1 MASGAYRLAMRTA
14 ICDQLGT
21 EYPVLAFSHCR
32 DVVAAVTRAGGFGVL
47 GATTLTPE
55 QLDVEL
61 RWIDEAVSGKPY
73 GVDVLVPEKLAG
85 MERGSGFDGAA
96 LADLIPEEH
105 RRFLDSLLREYGI
118 EPSPGPNGDDSAGDA
133 NGSGWRPAGEAGG
146 AREPFAEALTGEGA
160 LRLIEVALTHP
171 VRLVANALGA
181 PPKEMLEAAHRAGV
195 PVAALA
201 GKREHAERH
210 VAAGVD
216 IVVAQGYEAGGH
228 TGEIATMVLV
238 PEIVDA
244 VAPLPVLAAGG
255 IARGRQMAAAMALG
269 ARGVWTGSVWLTTAE
284 AETHPAVKEKFLAAR
299 SSDTIRSRSITGKPA
314 RQLKSAWTD
323 AWDGPDSPG
332 PLPMPLQPLLVDY
345 ALHRIRRAAAAGQPG
360 AVQLVNYFVGQV
372 VGSLDAVR
380 PARQVLHEMVE
391 EYVDTV
397 AGLATGL
404 E

>member
-1 MASGAYRLAMRTA
+1 MRTS
-14 ICDQLGT
+14 ICDQLGM

-55 QLDVEL
+55 QLDMEL
-61 RWIDEAVSGKPY
+61 RWIDDEVGGRPY

-85 MERGSGFDGAA
+85 MERGSAFDGAA

-105 RRFLDSLLREYGI
+105 RRFLDALLEQYGI
-118 EPSPGPNGDDSAGDA
+118 EPQPAAPDDSGAYGSTAEGMAAGL
-133 NGSGWRPAGEAGG
+133 S
-146 AREPFAEALTGEGA
+146 GEGA
-160 LRLIEVALTHP
+160 VKLIEVALTHP
-171 VRLVANALGA
+171 IRLVANALGA
-181 PPKEMLEAAHRAGV
+181 PPVEMLKAAHDAGV

-269 ARGVWTGSVWLTTAE
+269 AQGVWTGSVWLTTEE
-284 AETHPAVKEKFLAAR
+284 AETHPVVKEKFLAAT
-299 SSDTIRSRSITGKPA
+299 SSDTVRSRSITGKPA
-314 RQLKSAWTD
+314 RQLKSAWTG

-332 PLPMPLQPLLVDY
+332 PLPMPLQPLLVNY
-345 ALHRIRRAAAAGQPG
+345 ALYRIRRAAEAGSPG
-360 AVQLVNYFVGQV
+360 ATQLVNYFVGQV

-380 PARQVLHEMVE
+380 PARQVLHEMIQ

-397 AGLATGL
+397 AGLSEDL
-404 E
+404 Q

>member
-1 MASGAYRLAMRTA
+1 MRTG
-14 ICDQLGT
+14 ICDQLGI

-32 DVVAAVTRAGGFGVL
+32 DVVAAVSRGGGFGVL
-47 GATTLTPE
+47 GATTLTPD
-55 QLDVEL
+55 QLDMEL
-61 RWIDEAVSGKPY
+61 RWIDENVGGKPY
-73 GVDVLVPEKLAG
+73 GVDVLIPQKLAG

-96 LADLIPEEH
+96 LAGMIPEEH
-105 RRFLDSLLREYGI
+105 RRFLDKLLADYGI
-118 EPSPGPNGDDSAGDA
+118 GPAAGGDDDEDRPPAGDM
-133 NGSGWRPAGEAGG
+133 
-146 AREPFAEALTGEGA
+146 REPFAEALTGEGA
-160 LRLIEVALTHP
+160 LRLIEVALLHP
-171 VRLVANALGA
+171 VGLVANALGA
-181 PPKEMLEAAHRAGV
+181 PPPAMLEAAHAAGV

-201 GKREHAERH
+201 GKRQHAERH

-244 VAPLPVLAAGG
+244 VAPVPVLAAGG

-269 ARGVWTGSVWLTTAE
+269 AQGVWTGSVWLTTAE
-284 AETHPAVKEKFLAAR
+284 AETHPVVKEKFLAAT

-314 RQLKSAWTD
+314 RQLKSAWTE
-323 AWDGPDSPG
+323 AWDGPGSPG

-345 ALHRIRRAAAAGQPG
+345 ALHRIRRAAAAGSPG

-397 AGLATGL
+397 AGLSGGL
-404 E
+404 QC

>member
-1 MASGAYRLAMRTA
+1 MRTG
-14 ICDQLGT
+14 ICDQLGM

-47 GATTLTPE
+47 GATTLTPD

-61 RWIDEAVSGKPY
+61 RWIDEAVGGKPY

-105 RRFLDSLLREYGI
+105 RRFLDALLREYGV
-118 EPSPGPNGDDSAGDA
+118 EPPPGGDGDGDDD
-133 NGSGWRPAGEAGG
+133 GWRPASEAGG
-146 AREPFAEALTGEGA
+146 SREPFAEALTGEGA

-181 PPKEMLEAAHRAGV
+181 PPEEMLEAAHGAGV

-201 GKREHAERH
+201 GKRQHAERH
-210 VAAGVD
+210 VRAGVD

-269 ARGVWTGSVWLTTAE
+269 AQGVWTGSVWLTTQE
-284 AETHPAVKEKFLAAR
+284 AETHPKVKEKFLAAT
-299 SSDTIRSRSITGKPA
+299 SSDTVRSRSITGKPA
-314 RQLKSAWTD
+314 RQLRSAWTD
-323 AWDGPDSPG
+323 AWDGPGSPG

-345 ALHRIRRAAAAGQPG
+345 ALHCIRRAAAAGQAG

-372 VGSLDAVR
+372 VGSLDGVR
-380 PARQVLHEMVE
+380 PSRQVLHEMVE

-404 E
+404 Q

>member
-1 MASGAYRLAMRTA
+1 MRTS
-14 ICDQLGT
+14 ICDRLGM

-47 GATTLTPE
+47 GATTLTPD
-55 QLDVEL
+55 QLEIEL
-61 RWIDEAVSGKPY
+61 RWIDEAVGGRPY
-73 GVDVLVPEKLAG
+73 GVDVLVPEKLTG
-85 MERGSGFDGAA
+85 MEKGARFDGAA

-105 RRFLDSLLREYGI
+105 RRFLDSLLAEYGI
-118 EPSPGPNGDDSAGDA
+118 DPSGPGDEASDSDSVHADMSNASREGLAAG
-133 NGSGWRPAGEAGG
+133 
-146 AREPFAEALTGEGA
+146 LTGEGA

-171 VRLVANALGA
+171 IRLVANALGA
-181 PPKEMLEAAHRAGV
+181 PPAEMIKAAHAAGV

-201 GKREHAERH
+201 GKREHAQRH
-210 VAAGVD
+210 VAADVD
-216 IVVAQGYEAGGH
+216 IIVAQGYEAGGH

-244 VAPLPVLAAGG
+244 VAPRPVLAAGG

-269 ARGVWTGSVWLTTAE
+269 AQGVWTGSVWLTTQE
-284 AETHPAVKEKFLAAR
+284 AETHPVVKEKFLKAT
-299 SSDTIRSRSITGKPA
+299 SSDTLRSRSITGKPA

-323 AWDGPDSPG
+323 AWDNRPDSPG

-345 ALHRIRRAAAAGQPG
+345 ALHRIRRAAAAGAPG

-380 PARQVLHEMVE
+380 PARQVLHEMIE
-391 EYVDTV
+391 EYVETV
-397 AGLATGL
+397 AGLSEGL
-404 E
+404 TSG

>member
-1 MASGAYRLAMRTA
+1 MRTG
-14 ICDQLGT
+14 ICDQLGI

-47 GATTLTPE
+47 GATTLTPD

-61 RWIDEAVSGKPY
+61 RWIDEAVGGKPY

-105 RRFLDSLLREYGI
+105 RRFLDALLREYGI
-118 EPSPGPNGDDSAGDA
+118 EPPPGGDGDGDDG
-133 NGSGWRPAGEAGG
+133 GWRPAGEAGG
-146 AREPFAEALTGEGA
+146 SREPFAEALTGEGA

-171 VRLVANALGA
+171 VGLVANALGA
-181 PPKEMLEAAHRAGV
+181 PPKEMLEAAHGAGV

-201 GKREHAERH
+201 GKRQHAERH
-210 VAAGVD
+210 VRAGVD

-269 ARGVWTGSVWLTTAE
+269 AQGVWTGSVWLTTQE
-284 AETHPAVKEKFLAAR
+284 AETHPKVKEKFLAAT
-299 SSDTIRSRSITGKPA
+299 SSDTVRSRSITGKPA
-314 RQLKSAWTD
+314 RQLRSAWTD
-323 AWDGPDSPG
+323 AWDGPGSPG

-397 AGLATGL
+397 AGLAAGL
-404 E
+404 K